1 MVQSNYDRILH
12 FINNNP
18 GCHFRKIKKEVDLS
32 IGTVQYQLN
41 KLEKDGKIFA
51 VSKNI
56 YKFYYPVGIFQE
68 HEQEILQILN
78 HKTTREILLY
88 IIEKKNPTRNDMI
101 NDLKLSN
108 SALIWNLQRLIS
120 YNLILETN
128 EKKFKRYLIHDE
140 CVDIPTVIKLLKH
153 YYSNIWNKWSNRL
166 AETFMLLSGEDRKNK

>member
-1 MVQSNYDRILH
+1 MVQSNYDRIFH

-32 IGTVQYQLN
+32 IGTVQYHVIN
-41 KLEKDGKIFA
+41 LEKDGKVI
-51 VSKNI
+51 SISRNI
-56 YKFYYPVGIFQE
+56 YRCYYPVGIFQE
-68 HEQEILQILN
+68 HEKEILQILN
-78 HKTTREILLY
+78 HKNTREILLY
-88 IIEKKNPTRNDMI
+88 IIGEKNPTRNDMI

-128 EKKFKRYLIHDE
+128 DKKFKRYSIHDKY
-140 CVDIPTVIKLLKH
+140 VNVPIVIKLLKH

-166 AETFMLLSGEDRKNK
+166 AETFMLLSGENRKNK

>member
-1 MVQSNYDRILH
+1 MVQSTYDNILH

-41 KLEKDGKIFA
+41 KLEKDGKIVS

-56 YKFYYPVGIFQE
+56 YKFYYPVGIFHE

-78 HKTTREILLY
+78 RKTTREILLY

-128 EKKFKRYLIHDE
+128 DKKFKRYSIHDKH
-140 CVDIPTVIKLLKH
+140 VDIPTVIKLLKY
-153 YYSNIWNKWSNRL
+153 YYSNILKKWSNRL
-166 AETFMLLSGEDRKNK
+166 AETFMLLSNENRNKR